1 MLSALCKSLVLSP
14 LESVEEFPLMSVDF
28 GSGPWYK
35 TSPSDPDKK
44 PIFPDIA
51 FCEDG
56 Q

>member
-1 MLSALCKSLVLSP
+1 MLSTLCKSVVLSP
-14 LESVEEFPLMSVDF
+14 LESVEFPLMSVDF